1 MSRIDGRLD
10 CLGNKGGGVM
20 RLNVC
25 TAQWRISYVVISGGG
40 RDQFPLSCLFP
51 LSTYLFGVRRL

>member
-40 RDQFPLSCLFP
+40 
-51 LSTYLFGVRRL
+51 